1 MRGPCLAA
9 AAGLSL
15 LGELSLAQSRDTLFT
30 VAQRDRM
37 RSNAS
42 PAPVSISAD
51 GRFIAFSSYEPLSPE
66 DDDRQA
72 DIYVLDRRTGAVTLE
87 SADVG
92 KAVLAADCTYPRI
105 SGDGRYIVF
114 ETSVPASGNEVV
126 FAEVIL
132 RDRQTRVTKRI
143 TRTGTGPAPD
153 GWSGAASV
161 SDDGAFVVFE
171 SSATNLVPG
180 PDANGRRPDVY
191 LAETATGQV
200 HRISLDVASRQSATG
215 ASLSPSMSADG
226 RYVAFM
232 SSAPLTEGA
241 VAAAGTRS
249 APSGRYWIYIRDTQ
263 ANTTTRINATAAG
276 AAPNESCLRPAI
288 SRDGAY
294 VAFVSTATNLASSDR
309 NRASDVF
316 LHDRRANTTTLVSRN
331 ASGKPANG
339 ASGSPSIS
347 ADGRF
352 VAFQSDA
359 SDLVCSRRC
368 PSSAEDINLVSD
380 VFVFDRMTRTVAWV
394 STGRAGGWMEES
406 GAPAVD
412 GTGQVIAFTSR
423 HPIDEQDTGHD
434 FDLFV
439 RIPSELR

>member
-1 MRGPCLAA
+1 MRGPCIAA

-15 LGELSLAQSRDTLFT
+15 LGEISLAQPRDTLFT

-37 RSNAS
+37 RSTAS
-42 PAPVSISAD
+42 RSPVSISAD
-51 GRFIAFSSYEPLSPE
+51 GRFIAFSSYEPLSA
-66 DDDRQA
+66 DDNDRQA
-72 DIYVLDRRTGAVTLE
+72 DIYVLDRSTREVTLE
-87 SADVG
+87 SADVD
-92 KAVLAADCTYPRI
+92 KAVLTSDCIYPRI
-105 SGDGRYIVF
+105 SGDGRYVVF
-114 ETSVPASGNEVV
+114 ETSVAASSQEIV

-132 RDRQTRVTKRI
+132 RDRHTRETKRI
-143 TRTGTGPAPD
+143 TRGSGPAPD
-153 GWSGAASV
+153 GWSGAAAV
-161 SDDGAFVVFE
+161 SDDGAIVVFE

-180 PDANGRRPDVY
+180 PDANGQRADIY
-191 LAETATGQV
+191 LAETASGRI
-200 HRISLDVASRQSATG
+200 HRISVDAANRQSAAG
-215 ASLSPSMSADG
+215 ASLAPSMSADG

-232 SSAPLTEGA
+232 SSAPLSE
-241 VAAAGTRS
+241 VAAPAVQTR
-249 APSGRYWIYIRDTQ
+249 PSPSDRYRIYIRDTR
-263 ANTTTRINATAAG
+263 ANTTTRVNVSAAG
-276 AAPNESCLRPAI
+276 SAPNDSCLRPAI

-294 VAFVSTATNLASSDR
+294 IAFASTATNLVSADR
-309 NRASDVF
+309 NRAPDVF
-316 LHDRRANTTTLVSRN
+316 LYDRQSNTTTLVSRN

-368 PSSAEDINLVSD
+368 PSTAEDINLVSD
-380 VFVFDRMTRTVAWV
+380 VFVFDRITRLVAWV

-423 HPIDEQDTGHD
+423 HPIDERDTGHD

-439 RIPSELR
+439 RMPAEPR